1 MCGPTEGFLLPIDL
15 PRHFWVFSIGDY
27 GGLKA
32 ADGGISQVLSLLT
45 DMARFN
51 INPGIHPNLE
61 VVVRLIEGLGRA
73 GATDK
78 VDYLYSVAQNIL
90 SLLHKDGNVGRLG
103 DNQKLYD
110 HCKWACR

>member
-45 DMARFN
+45 DMACHGF
-51 INPGIHPNLE
+51 P
-61 VVVRLIEGLGRA
+61 
-73 GATDK
+73 
-78 VDYLYSVAQNIL
+78 
-90 SLLHKDGNVGRLG
+90 
-103 DNQKLYD
+103 
-110 HCKWACR
+110 